1 MENVENTSRPPTP
14 EEAAAA
20 LQDIE
25 RARETTRAVPVP
37 AWYYPVLGLLV
48 APYGLLFVLPDTG
61 AWNVV
66 YFAGITVFLAGTLLL
81 MHHGVK
87 RMGVLRWLTFQE
99 LRPLMIAALVP
110 IVAAVVLFAVS
121 GDRWVW
127 PGLTASLGALIALF
141 GPYHRRTGPYYRR
154 GGER

>member
-1 MENVENTSRPPTP
+1 MENVEPAPRPTP
-14 EEAAAA
+14 SEAAAA

-25 RARETTRAVPVP
+25 RAQDTTRAVPVP
-37 AWYYPVLGLLV
+37 AWYYPVLGLIV

-61 AWNVV
+61 LWNAV
-66 YFAGITVFLAGTLLL
+66 YFAGITAFLLGTLLL
-81 MHHGVK
+81 MHYGVK

-99 LRPLMIAALVP
+99 LRPLVIAALVAT
-110 IVAAVVLFAVS
+110 VAAIALFAVS

-127 PGLTASLGALIALF
+127 PGLTLVLGGLIALF

-154 GGER
+154 SAER

>member
-1 MENVENTSRPPTP
+1 MPG
-14 EEAAAA
+14 
-20 LQDIE
+20 
-25 RARETTRAVPVP
+25 
-37 AWYYPVLGLLV
+37 WYYPVLGLLV

-61 AWNVV
+61 VWNVV
-66 YFAGITVFLAGTLLL
+66 YFAGITAFLAGTLLL

-110 IVAAVVLFAVS
+110 ITAAVALFAVS

-127 PGLTASLGALIALF
+127 PGLTVALGALIALF